1 MEATFFCW
9 QWKPFAA
16 AISAWHSKSA
26 SCRLDL
32 SSSWCC
38 SPTLCTMTL
47 CGCCRA
53 TPRTRLRTSG
63 EPEMAASPTHRVSTG
78 ERLNTAE
85 TTGKL
90 QQAVAVRG
98 IRMTRQRRVILQVID
113 DAEQHLDVD
122 QILAR
127 AQKIDSDI
135 HLVTVYRT
143 IDLLKKQGLIDELDL
158 LHLRCDRHYYEAPGP
173 RDHIHVA
180 CLRCGKVREFESR
193 LYEQLKEQI
202 ARDFDMQVTVSRTE
216 VGGICNDC
224 LSREKK
230 SPRQ

>member
-1 MEATFFCW
+1 M
-9 QWKPFAA
+9 
-16 AISAWHSKSA
+16 A
-26 SCRLDL
+26 S
-32 SSSWCC
+32 
-38 SPTLCTMTL
+38 
-47 CGCCRA
+47 G
-53 TPRTRLRTSG
+53 
-63 EPEMAASPTHRVSTG
+63 ASHRVSSG

-90 QQAVAVRG
+90 QQAAASRG
-98 IRMTRQRRVILQVID
+98 IRMTRQRRVILQVMD

-122 QILAR
+122 QILER
-127 AQKIDSDI
+127 AQKIDSGV

-158 LHLRCDRHYYEAPGP
+158 LHLRGDRHYYETHGP

-193 LYEQLKEQI
+193 LYEQLKDQI
-202 ARDFDMQVTVSRTE
+202 ARDCDIRVTVSRTE

-224 LSREKK
+224 LAAERK
-230 SPRQ
+230 